1 VAHFPE
7 FPESPLFSEPLSSE
21 PQEHPHRY
29 CAVALNLPLFRYFH
43 YQVPPKLQDRIAI
56 GKRVKVPFRHRV
68 ETGFCV
74 EFVQTPEV
82 PKVLDIFEVLD
93 TEVLV
98 LPSLMQLAQWI
109 SKYYCCSLGDVLE
122 AFLPRAVKNQIQSKV
137 VPWISTTLSEKE
149 LEEHIQTL
157 QDEFPQQ
164 ARFLRALKD
173 LPQKE
178 GNPHQLTRSLGLSLS
193 PVQSLKKKG
202 IIQWTRKSVPLDP
215 FAELLTVS
223 PPVMKLTK
231 EQQEALSQLEPLLE
245 PGSFSVTL
253 LQGVTGSGKTEIY
266 LRTIQKVIDRGQQAI
281 VMVPEIAL
289 TPQTVARF
297 KQRFARVALLHSQLT
312 DSQRYSQWTRI
323 YQEEIDVVIGPR
335 SAIFAPLRRL
345 GLVVIDEEHEMT
357 FKQQNAPYYHARDVA
372 IVRAKME
379 GAAVILGTAT
389 PSLETYHKALQK
401 KYHHIFLKNRVLYQS
416 MPQVSLIHMGD
427 EMRTQR
433 RLTLISQALKEATET
448 ALQRKEQVIFF
459 LNRRG
464 FSTYVDCKRCGWI
477 LKCISCDVTM
487 TFHKKINRALCH
499 YCYHEQTPP
508 QSCPACHFPMVR
520 YLGTGTEKIE
530 EVTQQVFPTARIAR
544 MDGDSMRAG
553 NAYQRIL
560 TQFQNREIDIL
571 IGTQMIA
578 KGLDFHNITLVG
590 VIQADSALN
599 FPDFRAAER
608 TFQLICQV
616 SGRTGRGGKQGR
628 VIIQTF
634 QPEHYAIHYASRHN
648 YTGFAKEEL
657 QFRETLGYPP
667 YGYLLRILVRG
678 ENLEAVALHSE
689 NIAENLR
696 RLRLEGVE
704 ILGPAPAPITRI
716 KNKHRFQILAKSQTV
731 AKLQRLQM
739 KGRTFLASK
748 GDIQCAIDIDPLAML

>member
-1 VAHFPE
+1 
-7 FPESPLFSEPLSSE
+7 
-21 PQEHPHRY
+21 
-29 CAVALNLPLFRYFH
+29 
-43 YQVPPKLQDRIAI
+43 
-56 GKRVKVPFRHRV
+56 
-68 ETGFCV
+68 
-74 EFVQTPEV
+74 
-82 PKVLDIFEVLD
+82 
-93 TEVLV
+93 
-98 LPSLMQLAQWI
+98 
-109 SKYYCCSLGDVLE
+109 
-122 AFLPRAVKNQIQSKV
+122 
-137 VPWISTTLSEKE
+137 
-149 LEEHIQTL
+149 
-157 QDEFPQQ
+157 
-164 ARFLRALKD
+164 
-173 LPQKE
+173 
-178 GNPHQLTRSLGLSLS
+178 
-193 PVQSLKKKG
+193 
-202 IIQWTRKSVPLDP
+202 
-215 FAELLTVS
+215 
-223 PPVMKLTK
+223 
-231 EQQEALSQLEPLLE
+231 
-245 PGSFSVTL
+245 
-253 LQGVTGSGKTEIY
+253 
-266 LRTIQKVIDRGQQAI
+266 
-281 VMVPEIAL
+281 
-289 TPQTVARF
+289 
-297 KQRFARVALLHSQLT
+297 
-312 DSQRYSQWTRI
+312 
-323 YQEEIDVVIGPR
+323 
-335 SAIFAPLRRL
+335 
-345 GLVVIDEEHEMT
+345 
-357 FKQQNAPYYHARDVA
+357 
-372 IVRAKME
+372 
-379 GAAVILGTAT
+379 
-389 PSLETYHKALQK
+389 
-401 KYHHIFLKNRVLYQS
+401 
-416 MPQVSLIHMGD
+416 
-427 EMRTQR
+427 
-433 RLTLISQALKEATET
+433 
-448 ALQRKEQVIFF
+448 
-459 LNRRG
+459 
-464 FSTYVDCKRCGWI
+464 
-477 LKCISCDVTM
+477 
-487 TFHKKINRALCH
+487 
-499 YCYHEQTPP
+499 
-508 QSCPACHFPMVR
+508 MVR